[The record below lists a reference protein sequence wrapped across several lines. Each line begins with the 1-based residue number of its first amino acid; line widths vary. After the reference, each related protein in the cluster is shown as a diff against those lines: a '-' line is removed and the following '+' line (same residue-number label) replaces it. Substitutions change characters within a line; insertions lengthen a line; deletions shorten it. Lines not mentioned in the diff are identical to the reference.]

1 MTIKKRIRHP
11 ETAYL
16 TDLRRILPSV
26 AFSLIIFL
34 FLILHVL
41 HMYTDCKIESKS
53 FCYICFA
60 FALYYFIPDI
70 AIYED
75 DME

>member
-1 MTIKKRIRHP
+1 
-11 ETAYL
+11 
-16 TDLRRILPSV
+16 
-26 AFSLIIFL
+26 
-34 FLILHVL
+34 
-41 HMYTDCKIESKS
+41 MYTDCKIESES
-53 FCYICFA
+53 FCHICFA